1 MKERYLPHPLM
12 SLTLLVVWL
21 LLVNSVSPGHILL
34 GALFGV
40 LIPMFTNAFWPER
53 PHLARPGLIIQ
64 FIFHMLWD
72 IFIANLQV
80 ARTILSPKPDI
91 RPAFVPYPVELR
103 NEFAITIL
111 ASVIALT
118 PGTVAAALSDD
129 RRLILIHALD
139 VPDPDELIATLK
151 SRYEAP
157 LLEILPE

>member
-1 MKERYLPHPLM
+1 MRDRYFPHPLM
-12 SLTLLVVWL
+12 SLTLAIVWL
-21 LLVNSVSPGHILL
+21 LLTNSASLGNILL
-34 GALFGV
+34 GALFGI
-40 LIPMFTNAFWPER
+40 LIPMLTNAFWPER
-53 PHLARPGLIIQ
+53 PHLARPWLIIQ
-64 FIFHMLWD
+64 FIFHLAWD
-72 IFIANLQV
+72 IVVANLQV

-91 RPAFVPYPVELR
+91 QPDFVAYPVELR

-139 VPDPDELIATLK
+139 VPDPESLVATLK